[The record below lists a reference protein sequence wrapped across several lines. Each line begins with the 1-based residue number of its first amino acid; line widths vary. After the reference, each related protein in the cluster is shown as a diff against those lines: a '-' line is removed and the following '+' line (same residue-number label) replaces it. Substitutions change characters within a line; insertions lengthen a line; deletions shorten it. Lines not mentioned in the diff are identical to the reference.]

1 MQIKIKSDL
10 NEYVIT
16 YTLFFDGEVEMVS
29 GDLEAIMERISRFF
43 RTKEMNGA
51 LLHVKMNCT
60 FAQV

>member
-1 MQIKIKSDL
+1 MKIKIKSDL

-51 LLHVKMNCT
+51 LLHVNMDCT

>member
-1 MQIKIKSDL
+1 MKIKIKSDL

-29 GDLEAIMERISRFF
+29 GDLRAIMERISRFF

-51 LLHVKMNCT
+51 LLHVNMDCN
-60 FAQV
+60 FNM